1 MSAFIA
7 SRGKSLI
14 IAFATIEWII
24 FGSKRLVDERQFA
37 DMTKKTFFMPML
49 ILIRQILRKIKFLYD
64 QYIILHRIKFYF
76 WISSDFFLAF
86 FAIMSKLLF
95 VASNAVWM
103 IILKN
108 ITRAGQRLV
117 AVPTAE
123 MIGMKVLT
131 HASSVFAVEY

>member
-1 MSAFIA
+1 
-7 SRGKSLI
+7 
-14 IAFATIEWII
+14 
-24 FGSKRLVDERQFA
+24 
-37 DMTKKTFFMPML
+37 
-49 ILIRQILRKIKFLYD
+49 
-64 QYIILHRIKFYF
+64 
-76 WISSDFFLAF
+76 
-86 FAIMSKLLF
+86 MSKLLF